1 MADEEHLLHRQ
12 VHPSWVQNGQFSSQ
26 AFRPTP
32 KDVGK
37 LSVYGG
43 KQISA
48 GESFAH
54 WTSELNLK
62 SDGVVS
68 VSTGEVETLTLA
80 WAIDGTP
87 FPAHGYIDFT
97 GLSKG
102 QVERSATLLK
112 ARALARGWSYQP

>member
-12 VHPSWVQNGQFSSQ
+12 VNPNWIQSGQFSSQ
-26 AFRPTP
+26 TFRPTS
-32 KDVGK
+32 KDAGK
-37 LSVYGG
+37 LSVYDG

-68 VSTGEVETLTLA
+68 VSTGEVEALALA

-97 GLSKG
+97 GLTKG

-112 ARALARGWSYQP
+112 ARALARGWSHQP